1 MATMTAPKTT
11 ATPAR
16 RGARGEL
23 TGMPD
28 DRSQRLDSAL
38 VAWIGAPP
46 PRDIGAGLPAGTRL
60 HVGYTARADLI
71 VVRAEAGPEV
81 LRQLPASAAPA
92 PILATTDH
100 DPSTAER
107 MAWIKA
113 GAEDLVSFSALPIAV
128 GRRLKRLQRER
139 GQGED
144 PSGPSRAPVRS
155 LPPTAQP
162 RPRVEPPSAPL
173 PPHDTPQRTGSRP
186 PRLRSEAPGRAR
198 DEFPALRVPEQS
210 SGVPPTVRPW
220 IDALVAY
227 VEERDALAG
236 SWREGRL
243 ERLLEMLNHRER
255 LALRSPRGGAA
266 LSPAAVQT
274 TFGPAPEPGQP
285 GLGWP
290 ALVRRGP
297 GGGRK
302 GIEVDEGR
310 IIAVGTD
317 GLCLSLPFSAGA
329 RQKLVLDIAADR
341 ATNAQLLVQA
351 RWQRRDGPERWLL
364 GVIVLEIRLRA
375 LDDHSH

>member
-1 MATMTAPKTT
+1 
-11 ATPAR
+11 
-16 RGARGEL
+16 
-23 TGMPD
+23 MPE

-46 PRDIGAGLPAGTRL
+46 PRDIGAGLPTGTRL

-71 VVRAEAGPEV
+71 VVRAESGPEV
-81 LRQLPASAAPA
+81 LRQLPASATPA

-113 GAEDLVSFSALPIAV
+113 GAEDLVSFVALPIAV

-139 GQGED
+139 GHAEEN
-144 PSGPSRAPVRS
+144 SGPSRGVARS

-162 RPRVEPPSAPL
+162 RPRGEAPSAPL
-173 PPHDTPQRTGSRP
+173 PMSETPQRQAVRP
-186 PRLRSEAPGRAR
+186 PRLRSEAPGRGR
-198 DEFPALRVPEQS
+198 EEFPALKVPLAPG
-210 SGVPPTVRPW
+210 GVAPTVRPW

-236 SWREGRL
+236 TWREGRL

-255 LALRSPRGGAA
+255 LALRSPRAGGAPAPA
-266 LSPAAVQT
+266 LVQT

-317 GLCLSLPFSAGA
+317 GLSLSLPFSAGA

-351 RWQRRDGPERWLL
+351 RWQRRDGPDRWLL
-364 GVIVLEIRLRA
+364 GVIVLELRLRA